1 MEILYRA
8 RNWVASAPTV
18 LVVATALVLTTVSL
32 PKPVKEPVKTPVKI
46 QLTALPEPPP
56 PEPPPP
62 QPPAPPPPV
71 PVPPA
76 PAPPMPAPPVPV
88 PPKPVAPPKPIARPK
103 PADRPAPVTEPTP
116 EVAASAPATA
126 PTTAPA
132 APATAPAAPAPAA
145 PAKSTNASAEDA
157 YVARVRADIEAN
169 KHYPNGKEARL
180 ARPHGDVEVW
190 FRLDRSGAV
199 KEAGVQTSSGS
210 LILDQAA
217 LALVRGGNYP
227 AFTADI
233 YSGAAEHRFVVT
245 LSYSYS

>member
-1 MEILYRA
+1 MEIVYRA
-8 RNWVASAPTV
+8 RSWIASAPTV

-32 PKPVKEPVKTPVKI
+32 PKPAKEPAKTPVKI
-46 QLTALPEPPP
+46 QLTAMPEPPP

-62 QPPAPPPPV
+62 QPAPPPPV
-71 PVPPA
+71 PVPPP
-76 PAPPMPAPPVPV
+76 PAPAPPVPAPPV
-88 PPKPVAPPKPIARPK
+88 PLPPKPVTPPKPTARPK
-103 PADRPAPVTEPTP
+103 PADHAPPQPQSQP
-116 EVAASAPATA
+116 EAAAAAPSTAPAT
-126 PTTAPA
+126 TASA
-132 APATAPAAPAPAA
+132 ATAAPAPAA
-145 PAKSTNASAEDA
+145 PTRASSAEDA
-157 YVARVRADIEAN
+157 YVALVRADIEAN
-169 KHYPNGKEARL
+169 KHYPTGKEARL

-227 AFTADI
+227 GFPSEI
-233 YSGAAEHRFVVT
+233 YQGSSEHRFVVT